1 MSFDSDLEIALV
13 AGESPNLAALKD
25 KILAQ
30 LDRDGIHHD
39 VYQDVLDAFTNSRG
53 HFRVHP
59 AYLLSLMDA
68 LAPMFPDIPFDARGL
83 GEEFRCTWVA
93 EYRDG
98 RRVFTEG
105 PWDYD

>member
-1 MSFDSDLEIALV
+1 MSFDSDLEIFFVDDEVPDLGALR
-13 AGESPNLAALKD
+13 G

-39 VYQDVLDAFTNSRG
+39 VYKDIVEAFAKGRG

-59 AYLLSLMDA
+59 AYLLHLMDA
-68 LAPMFPDIPFDARGL
+68 LAPLFPNAPFDARGL
-83 GEEFRCTWVA
+83 GEEFRGTWVA
-93 EYRDG
+93 EYREG
-98 RRVFTEG
+98 RRIFTQG